1 MGISNLT
8 CFNQGSSV
16 LLSAHPDTQLKMSV
30 KELEAE
36 LQKLQSENAQ
46 IVAKLE
52 SMAGIETKCKEKLA
66 QAVKFEAKAKELEH
80 QTEEKEEELVQ
91 ARDTYEETKQN
102 YDELIKELNE
112 M

>member
-1 MGISNLT
+1 
-8 CFNQGSSV
+8 
-16 LLSAHPDTQLKMSV
+16 MSV

-66 QAVKFEAKAKELEH
+66 QAVEFEAKAKELEDLSD
-80 QTEEKEEELVQ
+80 EKEEELVQ
-91 ARDTYEETKQN
+91 ARQTYDETKQN
-102 YDELIKELNE
+102 YDVLLSEINE
-112 M
+112 MWPHE